1 MKNKLTISAI
11 IILAF
16 GLLLIGIG
24 KAKADVYVKVD
35 AQGNAIG
42 GAIVCD
48 AGTCGDPN
56 SLYSKLTLG
65 DGERYVLQGYG
76 TTGIGNNNPDTQVKV
91 DIPTNTWTVTTPT
104 STTTFVPQ
112 PEEPKQTYTPTPA
125 PTPNVTTVE
134 TSTVTIEST
143 TVTTDTSTTTSTTN
157 NNLYEQVLILL
168 AQLFALLAKLGI

>member
-1 MKNKLTISAI
+1 MKHKLWLSLLI
-11 IILAF
+11 IITFA
-16 GLLLIGIG
+16 LLLIGID
-24 KAKADVYVKVD
+24 KSKADVYVKVD
-35 AQGNAIG
+35 AAGNAIG

-65 DGERYVLQGYG
+65 EGERYVLQGYG

-91 DIPTNTWTVTTPT
+91 DIETNTWTVTTPT
-104 STTTFVPQ
+104 NTTTFVPQ
-112 PEEPKQTYTPTPA
+112 PEPTPTV
-125 PTPNVTTVE
+125 TPHVTIVE
-134 TSTVTIEST
+134 TPTVVESSTVITDTRTVTIN
-143 TVTTDTSTTTSTTN
+143 DTSTTTTTT